1 METEGVG
8 CEMSWKDNLEH
19 THSKTMNKTLGNLGR
34 HLILI
39 VGALTILIPF
49 LWMITT
55 SLQTKAETYTAQSIF
70 PTSWHWENYLQ
81 AWQNAPF
88 GRFYINSLIM
98 SVGIVV
104 GHLIFDSL
112 AAFAFARLKFP
123 AKNILFSILLAGLMV
138 PIFVTVLDWRMCL
151 ESFCFASIF
160 LPFPW
165 NWMKLP
171 EWMAALAG
179 KYIGESLS
187 PWQSQ
192 LWRRWLYSL
201 SYSPGM
207 IFFGRCW

>member
-1 METEGVG
+1 METKGIG
-8 CEMSWKDNLEH
+8 REMSRKNDLERKV
-19 THSKTMNKTLGNLGR
+19 SRPMNKTFSNLGR

-39 VGALTILIPF
+39 IGALTILIPF

-98 SVGIVV
+98 SAGIVI

-123 AKNILFSILLAGLMV
+123 GKNILFIILVAGLMV
-138 PIFVTVLDWRMCL
+138 PMFVTVIR
-151 ESFCFASIF
+151 A
-160 LPFPW
+160 
-165 NWMKLP
+165 
-171 EWMAALAG
+171 
-179 KYIGESLS
+179 
-187 PWQSQ
+187 
-192 LWRRWLYSL
+192 
-201 SYSPGM
+201 
-207 IFFGRCW
+207 